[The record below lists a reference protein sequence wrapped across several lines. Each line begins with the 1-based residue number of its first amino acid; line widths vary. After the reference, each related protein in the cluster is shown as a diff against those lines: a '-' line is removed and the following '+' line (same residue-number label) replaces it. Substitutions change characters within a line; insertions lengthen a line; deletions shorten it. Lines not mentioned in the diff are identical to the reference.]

1 MTFTLFWFSLIVLC
15 GMVSWKLFEIKVR
28 KVHFI
33 SNVFRKWDKKMHQLL
48 EKTAVAYTRYQK
60 IARIFMFDFL
70 PNFAYELLVRMKDH
84 VAKKYYEAGD
94 NFRGRRIL
102 KSRGS
107 VSFFLEK
114 LSEEEPRA
122 SHREV

>member
-1 MTFTLFWFSLIVLC
+1 MHQFFQEA
-15 GMVSWKLFEIKVR
+15 GMVYK
-28 KVHFI
+28 
-33 SNVFRKWDKKMHQLL
+33 
-48 EKTAVAYTRYQK
+48 RYQK
-60 IARIFMFDFL
+60 IARIFIFDFL
-70 PNFAYELLVRMKDH
+70 PNFAYEMLVRTKDH

-114 LSEEEPRA
+114 LSEEEPKIEIRNM
-122 SHREV
+122 R

>member
-1 MTFTLFWFSLIVLC
+1 MVIC
-15 GMVSWKLFEIKVR
+15 GMLAFKVFEIKVR
-28 KVHFI
+28 KIHFM
-33 SNVFRKWDKKMHQLL
+33 SNLWLQGDKRIHIWMQKARL
-48 EKTAVAYTRYQK
+48 AYRYYYK
-60 IARIFMFDFL
+60 IARIFIFDFL
-70 PNFAYELLVRMKDH
+70 PNFAYEMLVRAKDY

-114 LSEEEPRA
+114 LAEEEPRT
-122 SHREV
+122 SNREI